1 MNPHSPTTARSKIN
15 DLKLLKAHSIQTTR
29 LSSHGFDFLH
39 ETFTCVIIL
48 TAHHGTKG
56 HSSSSSLGPQ
66 NTTAPT
72 VRAAAPSPCGKAVPM
87 SPLNRHSRASHPSP
101 TTATRGREQ
110 HKPVGKELTRNRDK
124 DCSSMVA
131 SSLAPHS
138 LFPISIASV
147 HPHPHDPRPPVNL
160 HERQL
165 KPERRRSLR
174 IAGQRRGHLYS
185 LSLSLSLSLLSS
197 R

>member
-15 DLKLLKAHSIQTTR
+15 DLKLLKALSIRTTR

-56 HSSSSSLGPQ
+56 HPSSSSLGPQ

-72 VRAAAPSPCGKAVPM
+72 VRAATPSPRGKAVPK

-101 TTATRGREQ
+101 TTTTRGREQ
-110 HKPVGKELTRNRDK
+110 HKLVSIHGGDFLSNTNRLRNSPEIVTR
-124 DCSSMVA
+124 
-131 SSLAPHS
+131 
-138 LFPISIASV
+138 IV
-147 HPHPHDPRPPVNL
+147 HPWWRLP
-160 HERQL
+160 
-165 KPERRRSLR
+165 
-174 IAGQRRGHLYS
+174 
-185 LSLSLSLSLLSS
+185 
-197 R
+197 